1 MNNRFGGF
9 MNILILEDNLYMSEV
24 MEQDMEE
31 YFNNHNIDV
40 DIIVCNGIYE
50 ANMAIENQE
59 YDYIISDLNMNP
71 DGLDEYLYCDT
82 MGALL
87 TGWVWVKNYI
97 FKNNS
102 KSFVVFYSDFSEELK
117 HIDEYKEYSDKSLLI
132 NKSEKSIEDICELIL
147 KKHCDFTNE

>member
-1 MNNRFGGF
+1 
-9 MNILILEDNLYMSEV
+9 MNILILEDNLYMAEV
-24 MEQDMEE
+24 MKLNMEE
-31 YFNNHNIDV
+31 YFNKYKIAVEIIECNNIF
-40 DIIVCNGIYE
+40 E
-50 ANMAIENQE
+50 ANDAIQNKE

-71 DGLDEYLYCDT
+71 DGLDECLYCDT

-132 NKSEKSIEDICELIL
+132 NKSEKSIEDICEFIIR
-147 KKHCDFTNE
+147 KHFNSKNE